1 LGNILTKMKVKTGDA
16 FIVFR
21 LKALEEEGKLVIVGD
36 WNKGW
41 KDLVIQMPGGS
52 STVIETEA

>member
-1 LGNILTKMKVKTGDA
+1 MKVKTGDA

-21 LKALEEEGKLVIVGD
+21 LKALEEEGKLVIAGD

-41 KDLVIQMPGGS
+41 KVVGLPRGTCLPV
-52 STVIETEA
+52 